1 MSSSKLNNF
10 FFALFGFRPAK
21 SKAELLAVVFFHLLV
36 WVFFLCFPLLFFS
49 ARFIGDTIWHRELA
63 TKILP
68 IGFFYLNYYFL
79 LPRFFEKKKL
89 GVYFLL
95 VLLVVL
101 SIAASDIV
109 IRKELGNNFFR
120 SAMAIRAGKPVSGV
134 EKGVPYAN
142 LRSDSS
148 IDIMQTLPDT
158 NRLLPVPAIYGETKT
173 MNVPGASGVF
183 SPVMLLDHQFIF
195 GIPKPAFLMSI
206 SSTLSNCFIMLII
219 GGMLRLAYSF
229 LKSENKKKSLENA
242 TLNAEVD
249 LLKAQINPHFLFNTL
264 NSIYSLANVKSDKT
278 DEAILKLS
286 GLLRY
291 ALYETSEG
299 KVQLQQDID
308 YINNYIDL
316 QRLRL
321 SNKVTVSYTVTG
333 NADNKM
339 IAPMLLITFIENA
352 FKHGVSY
359 MQQCL
364 IRINIQ
370 IFDETLT
377 LEVVNPIVENNSFV
391 SGGIGLKNVQRR
403 LELLYPDQHQLH
415 ITQDIQQFSVSL
427 KISI

>member
-1 MSSSKLNNF
+1 MLNRNKINHF
-10 FFALFGFRPAK
+10 FFTIFGFKPVK
-21 SKAELLAVVFFHLLV
+21 SKAELLAVVAFHV
-36 WVFFLCFPLLFFS
+36 MAWVFFLWIPLLFYPS
-49 ARFIGDTIWHRELA
+49 RFIGDTFWYRELA

-68 IGFFYLNYYFL
+68 IGFFYLNYYYL
-79 LPRFFEKKKL
+79 LPRYFEQRKL
-89 GVYFLL
+89 GAYFLL
-95 VLLVVL
+95 VLSVVL
-101 SIAASDIV
+101 SMTAGDLI
-109 IRKELGNNFFR
+109 IRKELGSNFFR
-120 SAMAIRAGKPVSGV
+120 TAMAARNAGPMAIRKTG
-134 EKGVPYAN
+134 
-142 LRSDSS
+142 
-148 IDIMQTLPDT
+148 DITDIRRDT
-158 NRLLPVPAIYGETKT
+158 FGYTTATPGMPIPA
-173 MNVPGASGVF
+173 
-183 SPVMLLDHQFIF
+183 PVMYREASITNAPTEGAVLSAVMMVEHQFIF
-195 GIPKPAFLMSI
+195 GLPKPAFLMSV

-264 NSIYSLANVKSDKT
+264 NSIYSLANVKSDRT

-291 ALYETSEG
+291 ALYETTEG

-321 SNKVTVSYTVTG
+321 SNKVKVDYTVTG
-333 NADNKM
+333 NTDHKV

-364 IRINIQ
+364 ISINIQ

-377 LEVVNPIVENNSFV
+377 LDVTNPIVENNSFV

-403 LELLYPDQHQLH
+403 LELLYPDQHRLH
-415 ITQDIQQFSVSL
+415 IAQDAQQFSVSL

>member
-1 MSSSKLNNF
+1 MLSRNKINHF
-10 FFALFGFRPAK
+10 FFTIFGFKPVK
-21 SKAELLAVVFFHLLV
+21 SKTELLAVVAFHVLA
-36 WVFFLCFPLLFFS
+36 WVFFLWIPLLFYS
-49 ARFIGDTIWHRELA
+49 ARFIGDTFWYRELA
-63 TKILP
+63 IKILP

-79 LPRFFEKKKL
+79 LPRFFEKRKL
-89 GVYFLL
+89 SVYFLL
-95 VLLVVL
+95 VLSVVI
-101 SIAASDIV
+101 SMAATDIV
-109 IRKELGNNFFR
+109 IRKTLGNNFFR
-120 SAMAIRAGKPVSGV
+120 TAMGVRSSRPVLLTDNTPGVSIRM
-134 EKGVPYAN
+134 
-142 LRSDSS
+142 DSTQQLMNTPS
-148 IDIMQTLPDT
+148 VRPTIAPAMFSETQTLAM
-158 NRLLPVPAIYGETKT
+158 PAGRT
-173 MNVPGASGVF
+173 GF
-183 SPVMLLDHQFIF
+183 SPVMVLDHTFIF
-195 GIPKPAFLMSI
+195 GLPKPALLMSL
-206 SSTLSNCFIMLII
+206 SSTLSNCFFMLILS
-219 GGMLRLAYSF
+219 GMLRLAYSF

-291 ALYETSEG
+291 ALYETTEG

-321 SNKVTVSYTVTG
+321 SNKVTVDYTVTG
-333 NADNKM
+333 NADDKV

-364 IRINIQ
+364 ISINIQ

-377 LEVVNPIVENNSFV
+377 LEVTNPIVENNSFV

-415 ITQDIQQFSVSL
+415 ITQDAQQFSVSL